1 MSAPAAHKPTPELEC
16 FQRST
21 EYRTAMNPK
30 KPEMLDFTDWTGRR
44 DVPTIGTNSGA
55 SVLPF
60 QSWRPF
66 KESFAPELIETAV
79 SETPGSVTHIV
90 DPFGGSGTTALAAQ
104 FLGMN
109 STTIEV
115 NPFLADLIEAKIGT
129 INLDQATS
137 ELHIV
142 TEDAARC
149 PRPDTLVFPGA
160 PSTFVE
166 PGKKGRWIF
175 SRDVAAR
182 ILAYRSAIE
191 KVVDLQIQRLFKVI
205 LASVAIPV
213 SNVTISG
220 KGRRYRSNW
229 QNRPATPDRVDRL
242 FQEGVK
248 RAFNDLRQYGAR
260 RCQDYL
266 LLRGDARDLASTV
279 EAHDVAVFSPPYPNS
294 SDYTD
299 VYNVELWTLGYLD
312 GRKANTSLR
321 KTTLRSHIQIIRD
334 LTYGDLK
341 SPLLARTITE
351 LHSVRSHLWNKHIPE
366 MIGAYMADLT
376 EVLQGLATGLRT
388 RGRIYMVVG
397 NSCYA
402 DIEVNVAE
410 ILAEIVPQLGYQVV
424 RLTPCRSIR
433 MSPQQG
439 GRPKLA
445 ETLVVLKRN

>member
-1 MSAPAAHKPTPELEC
+1 M
-16 FQRST
+16 
-21 EYRTAMNPK
+21 
-30 KPEMLDFTDWTGRR
+30 
-44 DVPTIGTNSGA
+44 
-55 SVLPF
+55 
-60 QSWRPF
+60 
-66 KESFAPELIETAV
+66 
-79 SETPGSVTHIV
+79 
-90 DPFGGSGTTALAAQ
+90 
-104 FLGMN
+104 
-109 STTIEV
+109 
-115 NPFLADLIEAKIGT
+115 
-129 INLDQATS
+129 
-137 ELHIV
+137 
-142 TEDAARC
+142 
-149 PRPDTLVFPGA
+149 
-160 PSTFVE
+160 
-166 PGKKGRWIF
+166 
-175 SRDVAAR
+175 
-182 ILAYRSAIE
+182 
-191 KVVDLQIQRLFKVI
+191 I

-279 EAHDVAVFSPPYPNS
+279 ETHDVAVFSPPYPNS

-351 LHSVRSHLWNKHIPE
+351 LHSVRSRLWNKHIPE

-376 EVLQGLATGLRT
+376 EVLQGLAMGLRAQ
-388 RGRIYMVVG
+388 GRTYMVVG